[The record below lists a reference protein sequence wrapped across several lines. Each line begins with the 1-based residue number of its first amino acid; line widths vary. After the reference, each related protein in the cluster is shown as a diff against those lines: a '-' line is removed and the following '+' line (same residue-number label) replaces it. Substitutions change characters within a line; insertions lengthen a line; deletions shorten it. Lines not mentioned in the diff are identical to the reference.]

1 MNGYRKTPFRG
12 SHWPTLIVSLLSQ
25 VLVTAFLL
33 AAVCSYNKSITI
45 FHTVDS
51 FKLRDSLVYAPAS
64 VFSTDSTEMNM
75 ELENIRA
82 TPGVLDANLISTYAI
97 EFNSLIVPPVFLIQY
112 DDSLIRDVQYKL
124 SEGVYPSVNQKN
136 AILLPYVLR
145 PFFRVGEEIEG
156 YTKDCD
162 DSLGDPL
169 IPISVT
175 VFGFLAPQPLLD
187 PRSGADGLADLFTSQ
202 PNAALNDIP
211 IFHGV
216 TYGLQ
221 DNDGNAITPQTE
233 GPYIIRSDGS
243 VSEQALKNNLMEVLT
258 TPSRLYSGNEM
269 VEEYIDENRR
279 ELSITI
285 SLMITSF
292 ILSFSILTASTLL
305 ELVYRKKEMAVLYL
319 CGASWSRCLWITLA
333 RQIVPILIALPIGFF
348 LYILSKS
355 IGPFTVIFPQV
366 EPQDIITV
374 LIIEFLFFSV
384 TVLPFR
390 FLPKFKTPHELFR
403 KD

>member
-1 MNGYRKTPFRG
+1 LNGYRKTPFRG
-12 SHWPTLIVSLLSQ
+12 NHWPTLIVSLLSQ
-25 VLVTAFLL
+25 ILVTAFLL
-33 AAVCSYNKSITI
+33 AAVCSYNESIKI

-51 FKLRDSLVYAPAS
+51 LRLRDSLVYSPS
-64 VFSTDSTEMNM
+64 PFFSSDSEAMNR
-75 ELENIRA
+75 ELENILA
-82 TPGVLDANLISTYAI
+82 TPGVLDANLISTYTI
-97 EFNSLIVPPVFLIQY
+97 QYDEFLTPPIFLIQY
-112 DDSLIRDVQYKL
+112 NDSLLRDVRYKL
-124 SEGVYPSVNQKN
+124 SVGSYPSADQKN

-145 PFFRVGEEIEG
+145 PFYQVGQEIEG
-156 YTKDCD
+156 ITFSGDYSF
-162 DSLGDPL
+162 DSPAH
-169 IPISVT
+169 SVTVT

-187 PRSGADGLADLFTSQ
+187 PSSGASELAGLLTNRPSGAM
-202 PNAALNDIP
+202 NDIP
-211 IFHGV
+211 MFHGV

-221 DNDGNAITPQTE
+221 DDDGNVITPQTE

-243 VSEQALKNNLMEVLT
+243 VSEQTLKNNLMGVLA
-258 TPSRLYSGNEM
+258 TPSRLFSGNEM

-319 CGASWSRCLWITLA
+319 CGASWSRCLWITLS
-333 RQIVPILIALPIGFF
+333 RQLLPILIALPIGIL
-348 LYILSKS
+348 LYNISKG

-366 EPQDIITV
+366 EPQDIVTV
-374 LIIEFLFFSV
+374 LIIETLFFSAA
-384 TVLPFR
+384 VLPFR
-390 FLPKFKTPHELFR
+390 FSTKFKTPHELFR